1 MEEGFQWRL
10 TDSLHGVRNPGL
22 HWKRRGHRGEEDDT
36 EEDVTK
42 DLDDSSAGASM
53 EEGSMSKNGTYRVR
67 ERGGPDFSR
76 VESAVWF
83 KRQLWNQDQDLLR

>member
-1 MEEGFQWRL
+1 MTEGFQWRL

-42 DLDDSSAGASM
+42 DMDDSSAGASM
-53 EEGSMSKNGTYRVR
+53 EEGSMSKSGTYRVSSLVQTTAVYL
-67 ERGGPDFSR
+67 EPGPG
-76 VESAVWF
+76 SAPGTLV
-83 KRQLWNQDQDLLR
+83 